1 MRRCLAMVLLALVCT
16 GAAAREYR
24 ASIEHAGA
32 RYGESVFELREQ
44 DGLRRTREQ
53 FRIEVSANGS
63 RETLEGERRSA
74 ESSDGRPLSAW
85 QRTVTGLERSEA
97 EARIGDGRIVLQQR
111 VGKQQSRRTLALPA
125 DLLLDVGLVRRIAA
139 QPAGQAWAFDYTE
152 LDLLA
157 AQLVPVRLS
166 SDGLAVDGVLELQRD
181 SIGGRRLLR
190 WSLVQQRVLASW
202 NLGGAVLTSQP
213 CAEACAPAPVQ
224 DLDLLQRLAVATPYR
239 FPAQAR
245 HGKLRY
251 VFEDSDGGA
260 PALPSTGEQRVVVD
274 GRRSVV
280 TICADCGDEAA
291 PTPAE
296 LERYRRANA
305 WVESE
310 EGEIRAFA
318 RSAAGPGGSIEG
330 RMRRLETAVYVHM
343 SGSREVL
350 GYASALQ
357 ALHNRS
363 GDCTEFAL
371 LLAAAARALGLP
383 ARVVGGLAYSSRFA
397 GGRDVFSPH
406 SWVQVWDGKRWRS
419 FDAGLGGFESTHV
432 VLVVGD
438 GSPDDYAGVL
448 QRMRRLRLVDAGQVA
463 PRRPL
468 GGATKVP

>member
-1 MRRCLAMVLLALVCT
+1 MRRCLAIVLLVLVCT
-16 GAAAREYR
+16 GAAAREFN

-44 DGLRRTREQ
+44 DGQRRTREH
-53 FRIEVSANGS
+53 FRIEISANGS
-63 RETLEGERRSA
+63 REVLEGEKRSA

-85 QRTVTGLERSEA
+85 QRSVAGLERSES
-97 EARIGDGRIVLQQR
+97 EARIADGRILLQRR
-111 VGKQQSRRTLALPA
+111 VGKQQSRHTLALPA
-125 DLLLDVGLVRRIAA
+125 DLLLDAGLVRRIAA

-152 LDLLA
+152 LDLAA

-166 SDGLAVDGVLELQRD
+166 SDGLAVDGVLELRRD
-181 SIGGRRLLR
+181 SAGGPRQLR
-190 WSLVQQRVLASW
+190 WSVVQQRLLPLW
-202 NLGGAVLTSQP
+202 NLSGAVLTSRP

-224 DLDLLQRLAVATPYR
+224 YFDLLQRLTVATPYR

-251 VFEDSDGGA
+251 VFEDSEGG
-260 PALPSTGEQRVVVD
+260 PPSLPSTGEQRVVVD
-274 GRRSVV
+274 GKRSVV
-280 TICADCGDEAA
+280 TICPDCGDEAA

-305 WVESE
+305 WVQS
-310 EGEIRAFA
+310 GDVEIRAFA
-318 RSAAGPGGSIEG
+318 RSATPGGSLEG
-330 RMRRLETAVYVHM
+330 RMRRLETAVNLHM
-343 SGSREVL
+343 NGSREVL

-357 ALHNRS
+357 ALHSRS

-383 ARVVGGLAYSSRFA
+383 ARVVAGMAYSSRFA

-406 SWVQVWDGKRWRS
+406 AWVQVWDGRRWRS

-438 GSPDDYAGVL
+438 GSPEDYAGHL
-448 QRMRRLRLVDAGQVA
+448 QRMRRLRLVDAGLVA
-463 PRRPL
+463 PRRPT
-468 GGATKVP
+468 GGAAKVP